1 MFYSYFVAHVLEFQ
15 FYKSLCI
22 AAGEYDPESTT
33 VPLHKCDFYQ
43 SQEAGDILR
52 YILISKYL

>member
-1 MFYSYFVAHVLEFQ
+1 MAHILEFQ

-22 AAGEYDPESTT
+22 AAEEYDPENVT

-43 SQEAGDILR
+43 SKAAGDRLR
-52 YILISKYL
+52 